1 MAQQQPQARQVPIVV
16 VGLDDEPILFSN
28 QFYIQHHQ
36 TEFIITFCQIQPP
49 LLIGTPE
56 QIQQQAEHVT
66 SVPARAVA
74 RIGLTHTR
82 MMELVRV
89 LQQNLQQYERA
100 RGQQP

>member
-1 MAQQQPQARQVPIVV
+1 MTQQSPAGKEVPIVV
-16 VGLDDEPILFSN
+16 TGLDDEPILFSN

-56 QIQQQAEHVT
+56 QIRQQTEHIS

-82 MMELVRV
+82 MTELVMA
-89 LQQNLQQYERA
+89 LQQNLQQYERG
-100 RGQQP
+100 RGS